1 MLTEGPANNQ
11 ADLTKCGCTRSYGCG
26 QKRGRHL
33 ETFCL
38 GSVVSFWNI
47 WKTALC
53 RLHNEWGK
61 KRIVEK
67 KKEIKEMEG
76 EHEEHFKR
84 LKANPPPRTVGKKG
98 SKNRQHETG
107 FSERE
112 REGHC
117 VLETSVTNHKQM
129 CQDSCTFCWH
139 FAQGWHVIHT
149 RKGITK

>member
-11 ADLTKCGCTRSYGCG
+11 ADLTKCRCTRSYGCG

-67 KKEIKEMEG
+67 KKKLRKWKENTKSILRGWRQTPHHGQWAKRDLKIGSMRQGSPKESG
-76 EHEEHFKR
+76 KDTVFWKLVWPTTNKCAKTIVHFVGIL
-84 LKANPPPRTVGKKG
+84 LKAG
-98 SKNRQHETG
+98 
-107 FSERE
+107 
-112 REGHC
+112 
-117 VLETSVTNHKQM
+117 M
-129 CQDSCTFCWH
+129 
-139 FAQGWHVIHT
+139 
-149 RKGITK
+149 